1 MTAVTPGRASW
12 TTRALILEGSPDD
25 PDDYAEITSRWE
37 RWLDDGQRDAEE
49 AGARSA
55 IETAE
60 SHSAIYLNE
69 IDRLATALRAIRDAH
84 APGEPGFDV
93 ACRALNEASQA
104 ISIHPVPRTAGG
116 MLRTAEALQ
125 ALIRDMLQAFPDTAD
140 EPQWR
145 DRAGALHVCDP
156 DGKPY
161 RALTEEDI

>member
-1 MTAVTPGRASW
+1 VTAVTPGRASW

-37 RWLDDGQRDAEE
+37 RWLDDDQREAEE
-49 AGARSA
+49 AGAGSA

-84 APGEPGFDV
+84 APGEPGFDI
-93 ACRALNEASQA
+93 ASRTLDDAARA
-104 ISIHPVPRTAGG
+104 ISIHPAPRTAGG
-116 MLRTAEALQ
+116 QLRTVEALHG
-125 ALIRDMLQAFPDTAD
+125 LVRDMLQDMPDTAD
-140 EPQWR
+140 EPEWR
-145 DRAGALHVCDP
+145 NRAGALHVRDP
-156 DGKPY
+156 YGKPY